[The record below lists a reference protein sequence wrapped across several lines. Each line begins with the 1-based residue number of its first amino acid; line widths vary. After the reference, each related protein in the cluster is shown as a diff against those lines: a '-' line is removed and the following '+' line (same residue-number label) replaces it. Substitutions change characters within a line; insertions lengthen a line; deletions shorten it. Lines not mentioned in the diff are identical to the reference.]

1 MAKAVLGA
9 KPGSGRSKEILPL
22 LPFHREWAVG
32 CRSSWGLLVVT
43 RVASG

>member
-1 MAKAVLGA
+1 MAKVVLGA

-22 LPFHREWAVG
+22 LPFQCEWAVG
-32 CRSSWGLLVVT
+32 CRSSWDLLVVA